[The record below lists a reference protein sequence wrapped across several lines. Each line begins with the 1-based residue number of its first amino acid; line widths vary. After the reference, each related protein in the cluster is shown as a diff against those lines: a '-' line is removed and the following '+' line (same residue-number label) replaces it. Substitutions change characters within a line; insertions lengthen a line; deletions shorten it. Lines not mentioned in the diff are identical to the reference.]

1 MCREMAATEVVEEE
15 QGEMN
20 SNNSSSNVMCQ
31 LTDPEGNPLGVAMYL
46 PQSAGRKELQIMVN
60 KLLNNE
66 EKLPYA
72 FYVSDQELVVQLGSY
87 LQKNK
92 VSVEKVLTI
101 VYQPQAVFRIRPVSR
116 CTATIAGH
124 TEAVLSV
131 AFSPDGRHLAS
142 GSGDTT
148 VRLWDLTTQTPMFT
162 CTDGRRPRGVDMR
175 NWVWEIHA
183 IGSSLVFHGLGQRLL
198 LGLMSLRGHKNWV
211 LCIAWSPDGKH
222 LVSGSKAG
230 ELQCWDP
237 QTGKPSG
244 NPLIVMSSH
253 SNAFRLGDV
262 SFHSLV
268 VGWVSVGEEEE
279 ILEGDA
285 CVMWCLWREIGH
297 KKWITGISWE
307 PVHLKA
313 PCRRFVSSSKDGD
326 ARIWDVSTRK
336 CVICLS
342 GHTLAVTCVKWGG
355 DGVIYTGSQ
364 DCTIKVWETSQGKLI
379 RELKGHGHWVNSL
392 ALSTEYVLRTGA
404 FDHTGKQYSSPEEVK
419 EVALERY
426 NKMKGNAPE
435 RLVSGSDDFT
445 MFLWEPAV
453 SKHPKTRMTG
463 HQQLVNH
470 VYFSPDG
477 QWVAS
482 ASFDKSVKLW
492 NGITGKFVAAFRGHV
507 GPVYQISWSA
517 DSRLLLSGSKDSTL
531 KVWDIRT
538 QKLKQDLP
546 GHADEVF
553 AVDWS
558 PDGEKIDY
566 GSVMVDLQRWSY
578 GGVIVRVGVVG
589 LREIFGSGCWILVV
603 IVVVQDGYVGVKVMV
618 RSGEG

>member
-1 MCREMAATEVVEEE
+1 MEVETEVERDI
-15 QGEMN
+15 N
-20 SNNSSSNVMCQ
+20 NVMCQ
-31 LTDPEGNPLGVAMYL
+31 LGDPEGTPLGPPLYL
-46 PQSAGRKELQIMVN
+46 PQNAGPQQLQLIVN

-72 FYVSDQELVVQLGSY
+72 FYISDQELFVPLETY

-92 VSVEKVLTI
+92 VSVEKVLSI

-116 CTATIAGH
+116 CSATITGH
-124 TEAVLSV
+124 AEPVLSV
-131 AFSPDGRHLAS
+131 SFSPDGKQLAS

-148 VRLWDLTTQTPMFT
+148 VRLWDLNTQTPMFT
-162 CTDGRRPRGVDMR
+162 CT
-175 NWVWEIHA
+175 
-183 IGSSLVFHGLGQRLL
+183 
-198 LGLMSLRGHKNWV
+198 GHKNWV

-230 ELQCWDP
+230 ELKIWDP
-237 QTGKPSG
+237 LSGKPSG
-244 NPLIVMSSH
+244 NPL
-253 SNAFRLGDV
+253 
-262 SFHSLV
+262 
-268 VGWVSVGEEEE
+268 VGH
-279 ILEGDA
+279 
-285 CVMWCLWREIGH
+285 R
-297 KKWITGISWE
+297 KWITGISWE
-307 PVHLKA
+307 PVHLNS

-326 ARIWDVSTRK
+326 ARIWDVSLRR
-336 CVICLS
+336 CVIVLS

-404 FDHTGKQYSSPEEVK
+404 YDHTGKEFSSPEK
-419 EVALERY
+419 MKQVALERY
-426 NKMKGNAPE
+426 KKMKGNAPE

-445 MFLWEPAV
+445 MFLWEPSM

-477 QWVAS
+477 QWIAS

-492 NGITGKFVAAFRGHV
+492 NGITGKFVTAFRGHV

-538 QKLKQDLP
+538 KKLKQDLP

-558 PDGEKIDY
+558 PDGEKVA
-566 GSVMVDLQRWSY
+566 S
-578 GGVIVRVGVVG
+578 GGK
-589 LREIFGSGCWILVV
+589 
-603 IVVVQDGYVGVKVMV
+603 DKVLKLWM
-618 RSGEG
+618 G

>member
-1 MCREMAATEVVEEE
+1 MEVETEMT
-15 QGEMN
+15 N
-20 SNNSSSNVMCQ
+20 NVMCL
-31 LTDPEGNPLGVAMYL
+31 LTDPEGTPLGAPMYL
-46 PQSAGRKELQIMVN
+46 PQNAGPQQLQQIVN

-72 FYVSDQELVVQLGSY
+72 FYISDQELLVALGTY
-87 LQKNK
+87 LEKHK
-92 VSVEKVLTI
+92 VSVEKVLSNSLSTTSYFQNSSSESLFSYNCWC
-101 VYQPQAVFRIRPVSR
+101 VN
-116 CTATIAGH
+116 
-124 TEAVLSV
+124 VLGLLV
-131 AFSPDGRHLAS
+131 LMGDNLAS

-148 VRLWDLTTQTPMFT
+148 VRIWDLNTQTPMYT
-162 CTDGRRPRGVDMR
+162 CT
-175 NWVWEIHA
+175 
-183 IGSSLVFHGLGQRLL
+183 
-198 LGLMSLRGHKNWV
+198 GHKNWV

-222 LVSGSKAG
+222 PCEWEQGWRTSMLGSRDRKAIRQSTQLVTRNG
-230 ELQCWDP
+230 L
-237 QTGKPSG
+237 
-244 NPLIVMSSH
+244 
-253 SNAFRLGDV
+253 
-262 SFHSLV
+262 
-268 VGWVSVGEEEE
+268 
-279 ILEGDA
+279 
-285 CVMWCLWREIGH
+285 
-297 KKWITGISWE
+297 TGISWE
-307 PVHLKA
+307 PIHLNS
-313 PCRRFVSSSKDGD
+313 PSRRFVSSSKDGD
-326 ARIWDVSTRK
+326 ARIWDITLRK

-364 DCTIKVWETSQGKLI
+364 DCTIKVWETTQGKLI
-379 RELKGHGHWVNSL
+379 RELK
-392 ALSTEYVLRTGA
+392 
-404 FDHTGKQYSSPEEVK
+404 
-419 EVALERY
+419 VALERY

-492 NGITGKFVAAFRGHV
+492 NGTTGKFVAAFRGHV

-558 PDGEKIDY
+558 PDGEKVA
-566 GSVMVDLQRWSY
+566 S
-578 GGVIVRVGVVG
+578 GGKDRVLKLWMG
-589 LREIFGSGCWILVV
+589 
-603 IVVVQDGYVGVKVMV
+603 
-618 RSGEG
+618 